1 MSGFPRRRATGSRS
15 SCTTSP
21 PAAPSAIWN
30 WPGNSWRDALMVK
43 KTGLGKGMGA
53 LLPVVSEDRG
63 TYFLCPI
70 EEIKPNRAQPRK
82 TFASDKLE
90 ELAASIRE
98 KGIIQPLVVCRK
110 GQHYELIAG
119 ERRWRAAQKAGL
131 REVPVVIQDV
141 SEDTALEMAL
151 IENIQ
156 REDLNAVEEAEAYH
170 ALLERF
176 NLSQEEL
183 AKRVGKDRS
192 TVANSLRLLK
202 LPAEIKR
209 DVTEDRLT
217 MGHARALLP
226 LDTHELQRSARDAIL
241 KGELSVRGAEG
252 LVKKLRSE
260 PAPKGGKNRQHDPQL
275 VDVVERLKQHFKA
288 KVAIRQ
294 GSRGGKIE
302 ISFASQSEL

>member
-1 MSGFPRRRATGSRS
+1 
-15 SCTTSP
+15 
-21 PAAPSAIWN
+21 
-30 WPGNSWRDALMVK
+30 MVK
-43 KTGLGKGMGA
+43 KTGLGKGMAA
-53 LLPVVSEDRG
+53 LLPVVEEEGRKFFS
-63 TYFLCPI
+63 CPI
-70 EEIKPNRAQPRK
+70 EEIRPNKNQPRK
-82 TFASDKLE
+82 TFTHDKLE

-98 KGIIQPLVVCRK
+98 KGIIQPLVVLRK
-110 GQHYELIAG
+110 SDHYELIAG

-209 DVTEDRLT
+209 DVIEDRLS
-217 MGHARALLP
+217 MGHARALLT
-226 LDTHELQRSARDAIL
+226 LDTLEQMKEARDAIL
-241 KGELSVRGAEG
+241 KRKLTVRATET
-252 LVKKLRSE
+252 LVKDMK
-260 PAPKGGKNRQHDPQL
+260 ANKVAKPKKQPDLQM
-275 VDVVERLKQHFKA
+275 VDLIEQMQRHFKT
-288 KVAIRQ
+288 KINVRQ
-294 GSRGGKIE
+294 IGKGGKIE
-302 ISFASQSEL
+302 ISYSDQKELTRLIELINL

>member
-1 MSGFPRRRATGSRS
+1 
-15 SCTTSP
+15 
-21 PAAPSAIWN
+21 
-30 WPGNSWRDALMVK
+30 MVK

-63 TYFLCPI
+63 SYFLCPI

-82 TFASDKLE
+82 TFVNEKLE

-110 GQHYELIAG
+110 GQHFELIAG

-156 REDLNAVEEAEAYH
+156 REDLNAVEEAEAYR
-170 ALLERF
+170 ALMEKF
-176 NLSQEEL
+176 DLSQEEL

-192 TVANSLRLLK
+192 TVANALRLLK
-202 LPAEIKR
+202 LPEEIQR
-209 DVTEDRLT
+209 DVVTEKLS
-217 MGHARALLP
+217 MGHARALLALESP
-226 LDTHELQRSARDAIL
+226 ELLSQAREEILKKQLTVRATEALVKRLKSARPA
-241 KGELSVRGAEG
+241 KGATGIDPELTHLTE
-252 LVKKLRSE
+252 
-260 PAPKGGKNRQHDPQL
+260 QL
-275 VDVVERLKQHFKA
+275 SRHFKSR
-288 KVAIRQ
+288 VAIRAK
-294 GSRGGKIE
+294 SRGGTVE
-302 ISFASQSEL
+302 ISYGSKDELSRIIDLLNL